1 MNTIDFYYRMYSFQ
15 PKKLVSIL
23 GRKNSCPRKIVYN
36 VDASRSIFN
45 DFETRNA
52 DKTNVLRRLRSEGPN
67 QIREY

>member
-1 MNTIDFYYRMYSFQ
+1 VNTIDFYYRMYSFQ

-45 DFETRNA
+45 DFET
-52 DKTNVLRRLRSEGPN
+52 
-67 QIREY
+67 